1 MRSWFRWMA
10 GRTTDASGKTVVAA
24 AGSAASRMI
33 PGRSRDTERASRR
46 DGPDAGGIRRRLQGG
61 AARGRETTRRGTG
74 PVRLGR
80 RQAADPTKPALAS
93 SVSLR
98 DCSYDPG
105 PWSRRDHTGLTL
117 AHVRWTRNG
126 SAPPEPVSIADV
138 FKICPNATKAC
149 VILTT
154 KLDKRCQYC

>member
-1 MRSWFRWMA
+1 MLA
-10 GRTTDASGKTVVAA
+10 ASGAACKAEPLVA
-24 AGSAASRMI
+24 GKR
-33 PGRSRDTERASRR
+33 PDGGRDRSGWV
-46 DGPDAGGIRRRLQGG
+46 DG
-61 AARGRETTRRGTG
+61 
-74 PVRLGR
+74 
-80 RQAADPTKPALAS
+80 QAADPTKPALAS